1 MTSAADLLVRAAAIH
16 TRAQGQ
22 SSAQAIAVKGDRIVA
37 LSEDPGGLDA
47 SIGPETVVIDEPTA
61 TVLPAF
67 DDTHTHLIVAAASAH
82 DVPVHLAHDIP
93 EMLDLIRRRA
103 RDTPAGQWIRTTAN
117 WQEINLNERRFPT
130 ADELDSATDIHP
142 VMVERGAHNIVVN
155 HAALKLAGISED
167 TADPDGGKVG
177 RDHEGRLNGWLQDNA
192 AAPVRRLLPSPSLDQ
207 RIEGFRAASLDY
219 AARGI
224 GLVRDCM
231 VAPGDLEVLQ
241 QALQRGAL
249 NVRVRALASTVGMT
263 SPEQVDELL
272 DQLEPWHQRAD
283 PWLSVWGVKFMIDGG
298 IEAAATRQP
307 YACDHS
313 FFGYLT
319 WEPDALVE
327 AMERVVR
334 RGWRIGTHA
343 YGDRAV
349 ATLLDAYAE
358 LTQRHPALPP
368 RSLVLEHGG
377 FADAGLR
384 NRAITLGIPV
394 TIQQPLLHD
403 TARVE
408 DTYWGPDRVSA
419 LFPARQWIDEGAL
432 VTAGSDYPA
441 GTYGAMQSVWGLV
454 TRQTVTGVRGP
465 EHAITVDEAIALH
478 TVNAATLLGESALR
492 GALAV
497 GRLADL
503 TIWDLDP
510 TTCTA
515 DRLRGLQPTHTVVG
529 GRLVHSP
536 PRSEPGCQS

>member
-1 MTSAADLLVRAAAIH
+1 MAFDLSDIVTDPDLGEEFCVLRSSGEFAAGGWVHASYVGELEAVLAVHRCGTLLTVPVRARGDVA
-16 TRAQGQ
+16 T
-22 SSAQAIAVKGDRIVA
+22 AVGDV
-37 LSEDPGGLDA
+37 
-47 SIGPETVVIDEPTA
+47 
-61 TVLPAF
+61 
-67 DDTHTHLIVAAASAH
+67 
-82 DVPVHLAHDIP
+82 
-93 EMLDLIRRRA
+93 
-103 RDTPAGQWIRTTAN
+103 
-117 WQEINLNERRFPT
+117 
-130 ADELDSATDIHP
+130 
-142 VMVERGAHNIVVN
+142 
-155 HAALKLAGISED
+155 
-167 TADPDGGKVG
+167 
-177 RDHEGRLNGWLQDNA
+177 
-192 AAPVRRLLPSPSLDQ
+192 
-207 RIEGFRAASLDY
+207 
-219 AARGI
+219 
-224 GLVRDCM
+224 
-231 VAPGDLEVLQ
+231 
-241 QALQRGAL
+241 
-249 NVRVRALASTVGMT
+249 
-263 SPEQVDELL
+263 
-272 DQLEPWHQRAD
+272 
-283 PWLSVWGVKFMIDGG
+283 DGG